1 MASTLYSLDHLS
13 QFDKRELVQELWS
26 GYGEIVRLTNELG
39 EKQSVILKKISAVST
54 ANHPRGWN
62 TSNSHSRKLKSYQV
76 EIEFYKKWSIKCNNA
91 CRVPLYFDS
100 SLEENNIQ
108 LLIEDLDQSDFS
120 RRKSSLSYREAK
132 VVLRW
137 LAHFHATFM
146 NIEPKGLWKEGT
158 YWHLETRPDELE
170 AMPNGELKRNAKDIA
185 TCLKQTDFQTIVHGD
200 AKVANFCFNEDLT
213 EVAAVDFQY
222 VGGGCGMKDLVYFIG
237 SCLTEKECGQ
247 YESEILDFY
256 FLELKFALKSTN
268 STIDFDGLEQEWRA
282 LYPFAWADFSR
293 FLLGWSPSH
302 QKLNGYAL
310 KNTKKAL
317 QQMS

>member
-26 GYGEIVRLTNELG
+26 GYGEIVHLSNTQEVTKG
-39 EKQSVILKKISAVST
+39 AILKEIQLAAV
-54 ANHPRGWN
+54 NHHPRGWN

-76 EIEFYKKWSIKCNNA
+76 EIEFYKNWSVKCNNA

-108 LLIEDLDQSDFS
+108 LLIEDLDQSGFS
-120 RRKSSLSYREAK
+120 RRKSSLSFREAK
-132 VVLRW
+132 LVLRW

-146 NIEPKGLWKEGT
+146 NEEPKGLWEEGT
-158 YWHLETRPDELE
+158 YWHLDTRPDEFK
-170 AMPNGELKRNAKDIA
+170 AMQDGELKRKAELIA
-185 TCLKQTDFQTIVHGD
+185 NCLKHAKFKTILHGD
-200 AKVANFCFNEDLT
+200 AKVANFCFNKDLT

-222 VGGGCGMKDLVYFIG
+222 VGGGCGMKDLAYFTG
-237 SCLTEKECGQ
+237 SCLTEQECDQ
-247 YESEILDFY
+247 YETEILDFY
-256 FLELKFALKSTN
+256 FSELKTALQLSEKAIN
-268 STIDFDGLEQEWRA
+268 VEALEQEWRA

-293 FLLGWSPSH
+293 FLLGWSPTH
-302 QKLNGYAL
+302 QKLNNYAL
-310 KNTKKAL
+310 KNIKKAL

>member
-26 GYGEIVRLTNELG
+26 GYGEIVRLSNTQEVTKG
-39 EKQSVILKKISAVST
+39 AILKEIQLAAV
-54 ANHPRGWN
+54 NHHPRGWN

-76 EIEFYKKWSIKCNNA
+76 EIEFYKNWSVKCNNA

-108 LLIEDLDQSDFS
+108 LLIEDLDQSGFS
-120 RRKSSLSYREAK
+120 RRKSSLSFREAK

-158 YWHLETRPDELE
+158 YWHLETRPDEYA
-170 AMPNGELKRNAKDIA
+170 AMEDGDLKNKAHLIADCLKNAKY
-185 TCLKQTDFQTIVHGD
+185 QTILHGD

-213 EVAAVDFQY
+213 EVVAVDFQY

-256 FLELKFALKSTN
+256 FLELKSALKLTN
-268 STIDFDGLEQEWRA
+268 GTIDFDALEQEWRA